1 MDRYNLAL
9 VLVVLAV
16 VPLFYISIWLSVA
29 AAVAIYGLIARL
41 ANQDLDRQFRKGSSP
56 VRHLR
61 KR

>member
-1 MDRYNLAL
+1 VDRYNLAL
-9 VLVVLAV
+9 VLIMLAV
-16 VPLFYISIWLSVA
+16 VPLFCISIWLGVA

-41 ANQDLDRQFRKGSSP
+41 ANQDLDLQFRKHSSP